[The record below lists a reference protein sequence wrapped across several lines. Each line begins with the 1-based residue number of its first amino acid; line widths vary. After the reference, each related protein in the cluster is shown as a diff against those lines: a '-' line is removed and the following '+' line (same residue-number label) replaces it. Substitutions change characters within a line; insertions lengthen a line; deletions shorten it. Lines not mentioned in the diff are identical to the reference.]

1 MSRDMT
7 DQELAN
13 DDEAQLRMIAEAYAN
28 CEDPY
33 DVDAVLSHVSWVR
46 RMKRKGILDL
56 IAAYSDDEE
65 PD

>member
-1 MSRDMT
+1 MSTEMT
-7 DQELAN
+7 DQELAD
-13 DDEAQLRMIAEAYAN
+13 DDEVQLRMIVEVYASH
-28 CEDPY
+28 EDPY

-56 IAAYSDDEE
+56 IAEYPDEEE